1 MTGAEVLEHAPG
13 YRLSAPAAELFG
25 GERPWT
31 YDLPFPETD
40 ARLIALEY
48 HELGDCILRGGQPE
62 VTGEEGRAD
71 VALTYAPFEAGRL
84 GRVVSLEDMLSGAAD
99 VYQREIDQALGLL
112 P

>member
-1 MTGAEVLEHAPG
+1 MAEF
-13 YRLSAPAAELFG
+13 FG

-31 YDLPFPETD
+31 YDFTFNEVDSKIL
-40 ARLIALEY
+40 ASEY
-48 HELGDCILRGGQPE
+48 YELGECIRTGAQPE
-62 VTGEEGRAD
+62 MTGEEGRAD

-84 GRVVSLEDMLSGAAD
+84 GRVVTLEDMLSGAAD